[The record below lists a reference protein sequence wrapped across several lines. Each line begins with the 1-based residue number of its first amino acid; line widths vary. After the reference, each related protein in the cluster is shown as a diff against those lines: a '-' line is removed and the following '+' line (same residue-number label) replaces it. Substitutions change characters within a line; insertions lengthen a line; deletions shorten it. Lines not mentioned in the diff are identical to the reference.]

1 MGCDEIYL
9 AGFPS
14 TAVRFTSRLA
24 IPYSHDLTD

>member
-1 MGCDEIYL
+1 MGCDEISL
-9 AGFPS
+9 AGFPF